1 MRKTMSTSLVTWIMI
16 KVKPLQIMLPK
27 TSEYVKSYDRQN
39 KCVYL
44 LIEDDELS
52 EKKQYYLR

>member
-1 MRKTMSTSLVTWIMI
+1 MKKTMSTSLVTWIMI

-27 TSEYVKSYDRQN
+27 TSEYVKSYGRQN

>member
-1 MRKTMSTSLVTWIMI
+1 MI
-16 KVKPLQIMLPK
+16 KVKRLQIMLPK

>member
-1 MRKTMSTSLVTWIMI
+1 MSTSLVTWIMI

-27 TSEYVKSYDRQN
+27 TSEYVKSYGRQN